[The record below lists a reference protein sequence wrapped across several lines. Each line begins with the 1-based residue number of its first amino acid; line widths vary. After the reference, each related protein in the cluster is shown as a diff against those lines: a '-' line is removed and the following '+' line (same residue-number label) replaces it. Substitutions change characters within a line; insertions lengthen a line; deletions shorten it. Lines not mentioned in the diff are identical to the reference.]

1 MAFLDKT
8 GLTHLAEVIT
18 SKLDS
23 KSDKNHTHNY
33 AGSSSAGGSATSA
46 VKLDTSSAGSGTQ
59 PVYFSGGKPVAA
71 TPYSSAIT
79 QGLKVDDTRNDNP
92 APSDSAFTKQALT
105 VDFKY
110 KSKIDSPP
118 GFGGNYC
125 GLMSLAPWSE
135 TSGGNGY
142 QMAFGYNSNGV
153 PRLALR
159 CADLSATSWGAWN
172 KVYTSADKP
181 TPDDIGAAASSHN
194 QASNTI
200 NAMTGYS
207 KASTA
212 SAIATSD
219 SLNTAIGKIEK
230 ALDGKAASS
239 HGNHVPATETANNA
253 KFLRNDN
260 TWQKVTPANIG
271 AAASSHT
278 HNYAGSSSAGGA
290 AKKSNSTVGFTTA
303 GTGAAYTATVDGI
316 TALTAGVT
324 FTMIPHTVST
334 TTVPTLNVNNLGAKN
349 IRMRLTTFPQ
359 TTTGLRV
366 ANFLSANKPVKMLY
380 DGNFW
385 IIDDVIRTDANC
397 LYGVVPI
404 ESGGTDANNAADARI
419 NLGIETPNG
428 TTTSGNADYAEVG
441 EWVDGNPDN
450 EDRIGYFIAIDDATS
465 GTTMVKATSTSD
477 VRGVTVTSPAFSGN
491 CSSDKFDIET
501 TTETDPVTG
510 ATITTTT
517 SVDLKK
523 QYDYVAVMGLV
534 SVIDNGTCTINGRCM
549 PGDDGTAVPSPNNMG
564 YQVIDRIDSTHV
576 LIAVEP
582 SADMLVRIKED
593 VTELQDAIASFVEIS
608 QSEIVEMFD
617 DVELQPF

>member
-1 MAFLDKT
+1 MAFLDMT
-8 GLTHLAEVIT
+8 GLTHLAGIIT

-59 PVYFSGGKPVAA
+59 PVYFKDGKPVS
-71 TPYSSAIT
+71 TTYSLNKT
-79 QGLKVDDTRNDNP
+79 V
-92 APSDSAFTKQALT
+92 PSDAKFTDTTYSTGTA
-105 VDFKY
+105 
-110 KSKIDSPP
+110 S
-118 GFGGNYC
+118 
-125 GLMSLAPWSE
+125 
-135 TSGGNGY
+135 TSGLTKLYTGTGT
-142 QMAFGYNSNGV
+142 
-153 PRLALR
+153 
-159 CADLSATSWGAWN
+159 ATDG
-172 KVYTSADKP
+172 TM
-181 TPDDIGAAASSHN
+181 TQAAIKS
-194 QASNTI
+194 
-200 NAMTGYS
+200 
-207 KASTA
+207 
-212 SAIATSD
+212 
-219 SLNTAIGKIEK
+219 

-260 TWQKVTPANIG
+260 TWQTVTPANIG

-290 AKKSNSTVGFTTA
+290 ANSALKANTTVGVTTA
-303 GTGAAYTATVDGI
+303 GTGAAYTATVNGI

-334 TTVPTLNVNNLGAKN
+334 TTAPTLNVNNLGAKN

-404 ESGGTDANNAADARI
+404 ESGGTDADNAADARI

-441 EWVDGNPDN
+441 EWIDGNPDN
-450 EDRIGYFIAIDDATS
+450 EDRIGYFIAIDNTTA

-549 PGDDGTAVPSPNNMG
+549 PNDDGTAVPSPNNMG

-582 SADMLVRIKED
+582 GVDMLVRIKED
-593 VTELQDAIASFVEIS
+593 VTGLQDAIDAFVEIS

-617 DVELQPF
+617 GVEL